1 MMEKVASAAAREQGE
16 NGKTKIS
23 CVRYGNVMCSRGS
36 VIPML
41 VDQIKSGKPLTI
53 TVPEMTRFLM
63 PLSESVELVQFAFE
77 HAEQGDV
84 FIRKAPA
91 ASIADLVKGVKN
103 CLKAPDHPVEI
114 IGWRHGE
121 KLYET
126 LASAQELSTAEDMGQ
141 YWRLR
146 ADLRGLNYKQ
156 YFSEGTEQDVALAE
170 FNSHNAKQMRVNEI
184 ADLLLGLPE
193 FTEHAFDR

>member
-1 MMEKVASAAAREQGE
+1 MGSE
-16 NGKTKIS
+16 
-23 CVRYGNVMCSRGS
+23 MC
-36 VIPML
+36 
-41 VDQIKSGKPLTI
+41 
-53 TVPEMTRFLM
+53 
-63 PLSESVELVQFAFE
+63 
-77 HAEQGDV
+77 
-84 FIRKAPA
+84 IR
-91 ASIADLVKGVKN
+91 D
-103 CLKAPDHPVEI
+103 
-114 IGWRHGE
+114 R
-121 KLYET
+121 
-126 LASAQELSTAEDMGQ
+126 ASAQELSTAEDMGQ